1 MGSKKTLFRYFLFFF
16 FLSFLIFNWSKI
28 SWFFY
33 PSYAFR
39 VFSFYL
45 FEKPKEEK
53 FKSQEGEKN
62 FKIENSSIN
71 GTKEEQ
77 KQEESVKAIGW
88 QEEIYEKE
96 DSIEIEKIKISAP
109 LILVKK
115 KEDVQNSLDRG
126 VVLWPD
132 SVFPGQKGQTI
143 ILGHSAP
150 PNWPKIK
157 YDWVFSNLNLLEKGD
172 EIVIFFQKRKYTFT
186 VEEKIFL
193 NRGQELPK
201 TDPEKSILF
210 LISCWPPGKD
220 LRRIAIE
227 ATLKS

>member
-1 MGSKKTLFRYFLFFF
+1 MDSKKILKKYFLIF
-16 FLSFLIFNWSKI
+16 FLISFLIFNWQKI
-28 SWFFY
+28 SWIFHPGYLLRTIAFY
-33 PSYAFR
+33 IFER
-39 VFSFYL
+39 
-45 FEKPKEEK
+45 EKPKEK
-53 FKSQEGEKN
+53 VQP
-62 FKIENSSIN
+62 
-71 GTKEEQ
+71 KEEQ
-77 KQEESVKAIGW
+77 KIEQ
-88 QEEIYEKE
+88 IYEKE

-109 LILVKK
+109 LIIVGKEEEVKK
-115 KEDVQNSLDRG
+115 ALDRG
-126 VVLWPD
+126 VVLWPG
-132 SVFPGQKGQTI
+132 SALPGQKGQTI

-172 EIVIFFQKRKYTFT
+172 EIVIYFQNKKYVYF
-186 VEEKIFL
+186 VEDKIFL

-227 ATLKS
+227 ALKD

>member
-1 MGSKKTLFRYFLFFF
+1 MESKKILLRYFLFFF
-16 FLSFLIFNWSKI
+16 FLSLLILNWNKI
-28 SWFFY
+28 SWLFH
-33 PSYAFR
+33 PSYILR
-39 VFSFYL
+39 TISFYL
-45 FEKPKEEK
+45 FEKEK
-53 FKSQEGEKN
+53 V
-62 FKIENSSIN
+62 
-71 GTKEEQ
+71 EEQ
-77 KQEESVKAIGW
+77 IETIKKEPEKV

-96 DSIEIEKIKISAP
+96 DSIEIEKIEISAP
-109 LILVKK
+109 IVLVEKEVDVKK
-115 KEDVQNSLDRG
+115 ALDRG
-126 VVLWPD
+126 VVLWPN
-132 SVFPGQKGQTI
+132 SSLPGQKGQTI

-172 EIVIFFQKRKYTFT
+172 EIVIFFQKRKYTFS

-220 LRRIAIE
+220 FRRIAIK
-227 ATLKS
+227 AILKP